1 MDKEANERVNN
12 KKVLVLYYAILCY
25 ATLCFLC
32 CVSVTLVE
40 GVANRQGSEEED
52 DDGINTEKVL
62 VLRNSTLR

>member
-1 MDKEANERVNN
+1 MLFCVMLRCAFYA
-12 KKVLVLYYAILCY
+12 VLAILRR
-25 ATLCFLC
+25 
-32 CVSVTLVE
+32 VTLVE